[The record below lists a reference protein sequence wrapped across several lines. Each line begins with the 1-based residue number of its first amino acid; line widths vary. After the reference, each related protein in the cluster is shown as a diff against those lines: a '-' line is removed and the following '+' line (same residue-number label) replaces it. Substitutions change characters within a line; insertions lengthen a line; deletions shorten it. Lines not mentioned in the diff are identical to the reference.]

1 LTLGVCLSYQAKG
14 ATKRSKRSEGTP
26 MKIGQ
31 LVSVHG
37 ELGRIAQ
44 LYVEGNKVA
53 VRMRNTRDVWVVRE
67 SSIQKVEEA

>member
-1 LTLGVCLSYQAKG
+1 MLVLSSKR
-14 ATKRSKRSEGTP
+14 ATNRSKRSEGTP

-44 LYVEGNKVA
+44 LDVEGDKVA
-53 VRMRNTRDVWVVRE
+53 VRMRNTRDVWVVRK
-67 SSIQKVEEA
+67 SSIQEVEGE

>member
-1 LTLGVCLSYQAKG
+1 
-14 ATKRSKRSEGTP
+14 

-44 LYVEGNKVA
+44 LYVEGDKVA